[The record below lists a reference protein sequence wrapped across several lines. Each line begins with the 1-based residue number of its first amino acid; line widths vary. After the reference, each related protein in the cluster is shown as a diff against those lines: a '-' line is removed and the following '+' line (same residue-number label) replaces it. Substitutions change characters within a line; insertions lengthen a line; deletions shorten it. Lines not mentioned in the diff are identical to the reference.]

1 MTSQSALI
9 ASEGYGRLAREFIPE
24 SHRGLPMV
32 RILLPM
38 WGDHDGS
45 TVRWSEYVALDEE
58 LASLDWW
65 DVVERNAEERPE
77 IRDLVSCRGEM
88 DAATVEGLSEAVG
101 DAELMSLRWMGY
113 AGNPFT
119 NDPVRVFGND
129 FFPAVLRRDDL
140 LVGERVP
147 EFAWDE
153 DGTIAWGTHLY
164 PDSLILAGDIA
175 RVRRVHAD
183 PRLDTIVVRPDE
195 DVLPPSS
202 GD

>member
-1 MTSQSALI
+1 MI
-9 ASEGYGRLAREFIPE
+9 ASEGYGRLAREFVPE

-38 WGDHDGS
+38 WEERDGS
-45 TVRWSEYVALDEE
+45 PVRWSEYVALDDE

-65 DVVERNAEERPE
+65 DVVERNADDRPE
-77 IRDLVSCRGEM
+77 IRDLVSCRGAL
-88 DAATVEGLSEAVG
+88 DTATVEALAEALG
-101 DAELMSLRWMGY
+101 DTELMSLWWMGY
-113 AGNPFT
+113 AGNPST
-119 NDPVRVFGND
+119 SDPVRVHSED
-129 FFPAVLRRDDL
+129 FFPAVLRRDEIR
-140 LVGERVP
+140 VGERIP

-153 DGTIAWGTHLY
+153 GGTIGWGGRLY
-164 PDSLILAGDIA
+164 PDSLIFAGDID

-183 PRLDTIVVRPDE
+183 PRLDTIVVRPEE